1 MIAFVTSTGTN
12 PPFFAVW
19 LMGYY
24 SCTSVLEIYLFYLQ
38 AASLLL
44 VIAEKCITPVVHII
58 CSELSDQR

>member
-24 SCTSVLEIYLFYLQ
+24 SCTSVLEMYLFSLQ
-38 AASLLL
+38 ATSILF
-44 VIAEKCITPVVHII
+44 VIAEKYITPVVHTK
-58 CSELSDQR
+58 LSDQL

>member
-12 PPFFAVW
+12 PLLFAVW

-24 SCTSVLEIYLFYLQ
+24 SCTSVLEMYHLSLQ

-44 VIAEKCITPVVHII
+44 VIAEKYITPVVHTI
-58 CSELSDQR
+58 CS